1 MTVGKLGVNKL
12 GYQSVGNVLVIT
24 TVTTTTTSEPAGE
37 SSNTAEDVN
46 EHERH
51 RTERVHLTGWLPNSA
66 SRCWNHQQKGSES
79 ALGNGMHWSGS
90 TVTFAF
96 AQARGL
102 DLGQEVED

>member
-1 MTVGKLGVNKL
+1 MVYSIQFKPFF
-12 GYQSVGNVLVIT
+12 SP
-24 TVTTTTTSEPAGE
+24 TTTTTSEPAGE

-79 ALGNGMHWSGS
+79 ALGNRMHWSGS